1 MEKSKKSSILSQ
13 YFVIS
18 YLLLLINASVFL
30 KQIHYINFA
39 TFAFATVVFISY
51 CCLYLLPVFLI
62 LNTLRQILRKFNV
75 PLFLKSPWFTGSLAV
90 IATTFVQLLIY
101 TDSFI
106 FKMFGFHFN
115 GFVWNLISTKGG
127 IESMGSSQST
137 TNSFILIVLFFL
149 ITQTAI
155 LVLLIKAKKI
165 ENFLATKLTRPRL
178 KLALGL
184 MVILFLFQSFTF
196 GMASFYTY
204 RPIITVTKAFPFYM
218 PITFRRL
225 AKSFGIE
232 PPKNSAFNMK
242 FREINLQY
250 PLEPIKQKADNK
262 KYNIVFLMAESLRAD
277 MLNPK
282 VMPQTWAF
290 SQKAIRCNQ
299 HYSGGNGT
307 RMGMFASFYGL
318 YGNYWFKFLD
328 EHKGPVLM
336 DLLVKDNYQINVYS
350 SAKFSYPEFDKTIF
364 ASLSPSQLHDSSEI
378 ENGFAGWKL
387 DRLNVD
393 KMLKFISDTDKSK
406 PFMTFMFFESPH
418 ALYYFPPENEIA
430 TPYLEE
436 FNYAE
441 VDLKKDMPLIKNRY
455 INSCNHLDSQYG
467 KVIKYL
473 EDNNLLD
480 STIVILTGDHG
491 EEFMEKGRWG
501 HNSTF
506 SEEQT
511 RTPLVLW
518 APDQSPREVNSITSH
533 LDIPATLM
541 AQLGVTNPAQDY
553 SDGID
558 LLAAGTERTYTVVS
572 GWDTIA
578 YVDNEDKAIFP
589 MNVLGDQ
596 IVTTK
601 ADAEVK
607 DPDVFYQKHQ
617 PVLIQVMKDMSQFSN

>member
-1 MEKSKKSSILSQ
+1 MTKKKKSSILSQ

-30 KQIHYINFA
+30 RQIHYMNFA
-39 TFAFATVVFISY
+39 TYAFAAIVFISY

-75 PLFLKSPWFTGSLAV
+75 PLFFKSPWFTGVLAV

-115 GFVWNLISTKGG
+115 GFVWNLIFTKGG
-127 IESMGSSQST
+127 VESMGSSQST
-137 TNSFILIVLFFL
+137 TNSFLLIVLFFL
-149 ITQTAI
+149 ITQTAV
-155 LVLLIKAKKI
+155 LALLIKAKKI
-165 ENFLATKLTRPRL
+165 EKFFAAILTRPRL
-178 KLALGL
+178 KLAFGL
-184 MVILFLFQSFTF
+184 MVILFLIQGAAF
-196 GMASFYTY
+196 GLGSFYTY
-204 RPIITVTKAFPFYM
+204 QPIVTVSKAFPFYV

-225 AKSFGIE
+225 AISMGFT
-232 PPKNSAFNMK
+232 PPKNSAFDMK
-242 FREINLQY
+242 FREINLKY
-250 PLEPIKQKADNK
+250 PLKPIEQKSDHK

-277 MLNPK
+277 MMNPK
-282 VMPQTWAF
+282 VMPQSWAF
-290 SQKAIRCNQ
+290 SQKAFRFNQ

-307 RMGMFASFYGL
+307 RMGMFAAFYGL

-328 EHKGPVLM
+328 EQKGPALM
-336 DLLVKDNYQINVYS
+336 DLLIKDNYQISVYS

-364 ASLSPSQLHDSSEI
+364 AKLSPTQLHDSVELES
-378 ENGFAGWKL
+378 GMAGWKL
-387 DRLNVD
+387 DRVNVD
-393 KMLKFISDTDKSK
+393 KMLNFIENTDKSK

-430 TPYLEE
+430 KPYLEE

-441 VDLKKDMPLIKNRY
+441 VDLKKDMPLIMNRY

-511 RTPLVLW
+511 KTPLVLW
-518 APDQSPREVNSITSH
+518 APGQSPREVNSITSH

-541 AQLGVTNPAQDY
+541 DLLGVTNPSRDY

-558 LLAAGTERTYTVVS
+558 LLAGTERKYTVIS

-601 ADAEVK
+601 ADVEVK
-607 DPDVFYQKHQ
+607 NPDGFYQKHQ